1 MLVDTPYAWDYIK
14 YMRGKQISQIKFPPF
29 NSMTNS
35 FYVYIIRQP
44 LQNRK
49 LTFKVGLS
57 KNVDQR
63 LKTLQG
69 ANSSPLSII
78 GRFLVADNRKD
89 ALKVE
94 RKILKMLGD
103 YNRKGEWFVS
113 NPHDFK
119 MYILPEIEL
128 LISGL
133 NVKVNVPTK
142 AIADTKLTYALYKE
156 IKKQQAVLLGR
167 KQRGQLTIEDE
178 YKLEVMTRELKKEE
192 NLERKNGKKALKA
205 ETARRKAYEAKRLL
219 KIGVFM

>member
-1 MLVDTPYAWDYIK
+1 M
-14 YMRGKQISQIKFPPF
+14 
-29 NSMTNS
+29 NNS

-113 NPHDFK
+113 NPHEFK

-133 NVKVNVPTK
+133 TVKTSIPTSVIAK
-142 AIADTKLTYALYKE
+142 AKWTLPMHKE
-156 IKKQQAVLLGR
+156 IKLQQARLLRQKKKGTI
-167 KQRGQLTIEDE
+167 TIEGE
-178 YKLEVMTRELKKEE
+178 LQLEVITRDLQEQE
-192 NLERKNGKKALKA
+192 NLERAEGVKIRKMREAKA
-205 ETARRKAYEAKRLL
+205 KAYKAKKLL
-219 KIGVFM
+219 EIGVFM

>member
-1 MLVDTPYAWDYIK
+1 MNNVST
-14 YMRGKQISQIKFPPF
+14 
-29 NSMTNS
+29 S

-78 GRFLVADNRKD
+78 DTFLVADNRKD

-133 NVKVNVPTK
+133 TVKTSNIPTSVIAK
-142 AIADTKLTYALYKE
+142 AKWTLPMHKE
-156 IKKQQAVLLGR
+156 IKLQQARLLRQKKKGTI
-167 KQRGQLTIEDE
+167 TIEGE
-178 YKLEVMTRELKKEE
+178 LQLEVITRDLQEQE
-192 NLERKNGKKALKA
+192 NLERAEGVKIRKMREAKA
-205 ETARRKAYEAKRLL
+205 KAYKAKKLL
-219 KIGVFM
+219 EIGVFM

>member
-1 MLVDTPYAWDYIK
+1 MN
-14 YMRGKQISQIKFPPF
+14 
-29 NSMTNS
+29 NSSSS

-57 KNVDQR
+57 KNVNQR

-78 GRFLVADNRKD
+78 DTFLVADNRKD

-133 NVKVNVPTK
+133 TVKTSNIPTSVIAK
-142 AIADTKLTYALYKE
+142 AKWTLPMHKE
-156 IKKQQAVLLGR
+156 IKLQQARLLRQKKKGTI
-167 KQRGQLTIEDE
+167 TIEGE
-178 YKLEVMTRELKKEE
+178 LQLEVITRDLQEQE
-192 NLERKNGKKALKA
+192 NLEKA
-205 ETARRKAYEAKRLL
+205 EGVKIRKMREAKAKAYKAKKLL
-219 KIGVFM
+219 EIGVFM

>member
-1 MLVDTPYAWDYIK
+1 M
-14 YMRGKQISQIKFPPF
+14 
-29 NSMTNS
+29 NNS

-69 ANSSPLSII
+69 ANSSPLSIEET
-78 GRFLVADNRKD
+78 FLVADNRKD

-113 NPHDFK
+113 NPHEFK

-133 NVKVNVPTK
+133 TVKTSIPTSVIAK
-142 AIADTKLTYALYKE
+142 AKWTLPMHKE
-156 IKKQQAVLLGR
+156 IKLQQARLLRQKKKGTI
-167 KQRGQLTIEDE
+167 TIEGE
-178 YKLEVMTRELKKEE
+178 LQLEVITRDLQEQE
-192 NLERKNGKKALKA
+192 NLERA
-205 ETARRKAYEAKRLL
+205 EGVEIRKMRDAKTKAYKAKKLL
-219 KIGVFM
+219 EIGVFM

>member
-1 MLVDTPYAWDYIK
+1 MN
-14 YMRGKQISQIKFPPF
+14 
-29 NSMTNS
+29 NSTTS
-35 FYVYIIRQP
+35 FHVYIIRQP

-78 GRFLVADNRKD
+78 KTFLVADNRKD

-113 NPHDFK
+113 NPHEFK

-133 NVKVNVPTK
+133 TVKTSIPTSVIAK
-142 AIADTKLTYALYKE
+142 AKWTLPMHKE
-156 IKKQQAVLLGR
+156 IKLQQARLLRQKKKGTI
-167 KQRGQLTIEDE
+167 TIEGE
-178 YKLEVMTRELKKEE
+178 LQLEVITRDLQEQE
-192 NLERKNGKKALKA
+192 NLERA
-205 ETARRKAYEAKRLL
+205 EGVEIRKMRDAKTKAYKAKKLL
-219 KIGVFM
+219 EIGVFM

>member
-1 MLVDTPYAWDYIK
+1 MN
-14 YMRGKQISQIKFPPF
+14 
-29 NSMTNS
+29 NSTTS

-44 LQNRK
+44 LQNTK

-57 KNVDQR
+57 KNVNQR

-78 GRFLVADNRKD
+78 DTFLVADNRKD

-103 YNRKGEWFVS
+103 YNHKGEWFVS
-113 NPHDFK
+113 NPHEFK
-119 MYILPEIEL
+119 MYILPEIQL
-128 LISGL
+128 LVSGL
-133 NVKVNVPTK
+133 TVKTSDIPTSVIAK
-142 AIADTKLTYALYKE
+142 AKWTLPMHKRIKL
-156 IKKQQAVLLGR
+156 QQARLLGQ
-167 KQRGQLTIEDE
+167 KKRGELTIEGE
-178 YKLEVMTRELKKEE
+178 LQLEVITRDLQEQA

>member
-1 MLVDTPYAWDYIK
+1 M
-14 YMRGKQISQIKFPPF
+14 
-29 NSMTNS
+29 NNS

-78 GRFLVADNRKD
+78 KTFLVADNRKD

-113 NPHDFK
+113 NPHEFK

-133 NVKVNVPTK
+133 TVKTSIPTSVIAK
-142 AIADTKLTYALYKE
+142 AKWTLPMHKE
-156 IKKQQAVLLGR
+156 IKLQQARLLRQKKKGTI
-167 KQRGQLTIEDE
+167 TIEGE
-178 YKLEVMTRELKKEE
+178 LQLEVITRDLQEQA
-192 NLERKNGKKALKA
+192 NLERAEGVKIRKMREAKA
-205 ETARRKAYEAKRLL
+205 KAYKAKKLL
-219 KIGVFM
+219 EIGVFM

>member
-1 MLVDTPYAWDYIK
+1 MNNVST
-14 YMRGKQISQIKFPPF
+14 
-29 NSMTNS
+29 S

-78 GRFLVADNRKD
+78 DTFLVADNRKD

-133 NVKVNVPTK
+133 TVKTSIPTSVIAK
-142 AIADTKLTYALYKE
+142 AKWTLPMHKE
-156 IKKQQAVLLGR
+156 IKLQQARLLCQKKKGTI
-167 KQRGQLTIEDE
+167 TIEGE
-178 YKLEVMTRELKKEE
+178 LQLEIITRDLQEQE
-192 NLERKNGKKALKA
+192 NLERAEGVKIRKMREAKA
-205 ETARRKAYEAKRLL
+205 KAYKAKKLL
-219 KIGVFM
+219 EIGVFM

>member
-1 MLVDTPYAWDYIK
+1 M
-14 YMRGKQISQIKFPPF
+14 
-29 NSMTNS
+29 NNS

-69 ANSSPLSII
+69 ANSSPLSIEET
-78 GRFLVADNRKD
+78 FLVADNRKD

-113 NPHDFK
+113 NPHEFK

-133 NVKVNVPTK
+133 TVKTSIPTSVIAK
-142 AIADTKLTYALYKE
+142 AKWTLPMHKE
-156 IKKQQAVLLGR
+156 IKLQQARLLRQKKKGTI
-167 KQRGQLTIEDE
+167 TIEGE
-178 YKLEVMTRELKKEE
+178 LQLEVITRDLQEQA
-192 NLERKNGKKALKA
+192 NLERA
-205 ETARRKAYEAKRLL
+205 EGVKIRKMRDAKTKAYKAKKLL
-219 KIGVFM
+219 EIGVFM

>member
-1 MLVDTPYAWDYIK
+1 MNNVST
-14 YMRGKQISQIKFPPF
+14 
-29 NSMTNS
+29 S

-78 GRFLVADNRKD
+78 DTFLVADNRKD

-113 NPHDFK
+113 NPHEFK

-133 NVKVNVPTK
+133 TVKTSIPTSVIAK
-142 AIADTKLTYALYKE
+142 AKWTLPMHKE
-156 IKKQQAVLLGR
+156 IKLQQARLLRQKKKGTI
-167 KQRGQLTIEDE
+167 TIEGE
-178 YKLEVMTRELKKEE
+178 LQLEIITRDLQEQE
-192 NLERKNGKKALKA
+192 NLERAEGVKIRKMREAKA
-205 ETARRKAYEAKRLL
+205 KAYKAKKLL
-219 KIGVFM
+219 EIGVFM

>member
-1 MLVDTPYAWDYIK
+1 MN
-14 YMRGKQISQIKFPPF
+14 
-29 NSMTNS
+29 NSSSS

-57 KNVDQR
+57 KNVNQR

-78 GRFLVADNRKD
+78 DTFLVADNRKD

-133 NVKVNVPTK
+133 TVKTSNIPTSVIAK
-142 AIADTKLTYALYKE
+142 AKWTLPMHKE
-156 IKKQQAVLLGR
+156 IKLQQARLLGQ
-167 KQRGQLTIEDE
+167 KKRGELTIEGE
-178 YKLEVMTRELKKEE
+178 LQLEVITRDLQEQA
-192 NLERKNGKKALKA
+192 NLEIAEGVAVRKMRDAKN
-205 ETARRKAYEAKRLL
+205 KAYKAKKLL
-219 KIGVFM
+219 EIGVFM

>member
-1 MLVDTPYAWDYIK
+1 MKNT
-14 YMRGKQISQIKFPPF
+14 S
-29 NSMTNS
+29 TS

-57 KNVDQR
+57 KNVNQR

-78 GRFLVADNRKD
+78 DTFLVADNRKD

-128 LISGL
+128 LVSGL
-133 NVKVNVPTK
+133 TVKTSIPTSVIAK
-142 AIADTKLTYALYKE
+142 AKWTLPMHKE
-156 IKKQQAVLLGR
+156 IKLQQARLLGQKR
-167 KQRGQLTIEDE
+167 RGQLTIEGE
-178 YKLEVMTRELKKEE
+178 LQLEVITRDLQEQA
-192 NLERKNGKKALKA
+192 NLEIAEGVADRKMREAKAKA
-205 ETARRKAYEAKRLL
+205 RKAKKLL
-219 KIGVFM
+219 EIGVFM

>member
-1 MLVDTPYAWDYIK
+1 M
-14 YMRGKQISQIKFPPF
+14 
-29 NSMTNS
+29 NNS

-78 GRFLVADNRKD
+78 DTFLVADNRKD

-113 NPHDFK
+113 NPHEFK

-133 NVKVNVPTK
+133 TVKTSIPTSVIAK
-142 AIADTKLTYALYKE
+142 AKWTLPMHKE
-156 IKKQQAVLLGR
+156 IKLQQARLLRQKKKGTI
-167 KQRGQLTIEDE
+167 TIEGE
-178 YKLEVMTRELKKEE
+178 LQLEVITRDLQEQE
-192 NLERKNGKKALKA
+192 NLERAEGVKIRKMREAKA
-205 ETARRKAYEAKRLL
+205 KAYKAKKLL
-219 KIGVFM
+219 EIGVFM

>member
-1 MLVDTPYAWDYIK
+1 MLVDTPYAWDYIR
-14 YMRGKQISQIKFPPF
+14 YMRGKQISQIKFFPF

-78 GRFLVADNRKD
+78 DTFLVADNRKD

-113 NPHDFK
+113 NPHEFK

-133 NVKVNVPTK
+133 TVKTSIPTSVIAK
-142 AIADTKLTYALYKE
+142 AKWTLPMHKE
-156 IKKQQAVLLGR
+156 IKLQQARLLRQKKKGTI
-167 KQRGQLTIEDE
+167 TIEGE
-178 YKLEVMTRELKKEE
+178 LQLEVITRDLQEQE
-192 NLERKNGKKALKA
+192 NLKES
-205 ETARRKAYEAKRLL
+205 TLL
-219 KIGVFM
+219 KVIY

>member
-1 MLVDTPYAWDYIK
+1 M
-14 YMRGKQISQIKFPPF
+14 
-29 NSMTNS
+29 NNS

-78 GRFLVADNRKD
+78 KTFLVADNRKD

-113 NPHDFK
+113 NPHEFK

-133 NVKVNVPTK
+133 TVKTSIPTSVIAK
-142 AIADTKLTYALYKE
+142 AKWTLPMHKE
-156 IKKQQAVLLGR
+156 IKLQQARLLRQKKKGTI
-167 KQRGQLTIEDE
+167 TIEGE
-178 YKLEVMTRELKKEE
+178 LQLEVITRDLQEQE
-192 NLERKNGKKALKA
+192 NLERAEGVKIRKMREAKA
-205 ETARRKAYEAKRLL
+205 KAYKAKKLL
-219 KIGVFM
+219 EIGVFM

>member
-1 MLVDTPYAWDYIK
+1 MN
-14 YMRGKQISQIKFPPF
+14 
-29 NSMTNS
+29 NSSS
-35 FYVYIIRQP
+35 FHVYIIRQP

-69 ANSSPLSII
+69 ANSSPLSIEET
-78 GRFLVADNRKD
+78 FLVADNRKD

-113 NPHDFK
+113 NPHEFK

-128 LISGL
+128 LVSGL
-133 NVKVNVPTK
+133 TVKTSIPTSVIAK
-142 AIADTKLTYALYKE
+142 AKWTLPMHKE
-156 IKKQQAVLLGR
+156 IKLQQARLLRQKKKGTI
-167 KQRGQLTIEDE
+167 TIEGE
-178 YKLEVMTRELKKEE
+178 LQLEVITRDLKEQE
-192 NLERKNGKKALKA
+192 NLERAEGVKIRKMREEKA
-205 ETARRKAYEAKRLL
+205 KAYKAKKLL
-219 KIGVFM
+219 EIGVFM

>member
-1 MLVDTPYAWDYIK
+1 M
-14 YMRGKQISQIKFPPF
+14 
-29 NSMTNS
+29 NNS

-69 ANSSPLSII
+69 ANSSPLSIEET
-78 GRFLVADNRKD
+78 FLVADNRKD

-113 NPHDFK
+113 NPHEFK

-133 NVKVNVPTK
+133 TVKTSIPTSVIAK
-142 AIADTKLTYALYKE
+142 AKWTLPMHKE
-156 IKKQQAVLLGR
+156 IKLQQARLLRQKKKGTI
-167 KQRGQLTIEDE
+167 TIEGE
-178 YKLEVMTRELKKEE
+178 LQLEVITRDLQEQE
-192 NLERKNGKKALKA
+192 NLERAEGVKIRKMREAKA
-205 ETARRKAYEAKRLL
+205 KAYKAKKLL
-219 KIGVFM
+219 EIGVFM

>member
-1 MLVDTPYAWDYIK
+1 M
-14 YMRGKQISQIKFPPF
+14 
-29 NSMTNS
+29 NNS

-69 ANSSPLSII
+69 ANSSPLSIEET
-78 GRFLVADNRKD
+78 FLVADNRKD

-113 NPHDFK
+113 NPHEFK

-133 NVKVNVPTK
+133 TVKTSNIPTSVIAK
-142 AIADTKLTYALYKE
+142 AKWTLPMHKE
-156 IKKQQAVLLGR
+156 IKLQQARLLRQKKKGTI
-167 KQRGQLTIEDE
+167 TIEGE
-178 YKLEVMTRELKKEE
+178 LQLEVITRDLQEQE
-192 NLERKNGKKALKA
+192 NLERAEGVKIRKMREAKA
-205 ETARRKAYEAKRLL
+205 KAYKAKKLL
-219 KIGVFM
+219 EIGVFM

>member
-1 MLVDTPYAWDYIK
+1 MN
-14 YMRGKQISQIKFPPF
+14 
-29 NSMTNS
+29 NSTTS
-35 FYVYIIRQP
+35 FHVYIIRQP

-69 ANSSPLSII
+69 ANSSPLSIEET
-78 GRFLVADNRKD
+78 FLVADNRKD

-113 NPHDFK
+113 NPHEFK

-133 NVKVNVPTK
+133 TVKTSIPTSVIAK
-142 AIADTKLTYALYKE
+142 AKWTLPMHKE
-156 IKKQQAVLLGR
+156 IKLQQARLLRQKKKGTI
-167 KQRGQLTIEDE
+167 TIEGE
-178 YKLEVMTRELKKEE
+178 LQLEVITRDLQEQE
-192 NLERKNGKKALKA
+192 NLERA
-205 ETARRKAYEAKRLL
+205 EGVEIRKMRDAKTKAYKAKKLL
-219 KIGVFM
+219 EIGVFM

>member
-1 MLVDTPYAWDYIK
+1 MN
-14 YMRGKQISQIKFPPF
+14 
-29 NSMTNS
+29 NSTTS
-35 FYVYIIRQP
+35 FHVYIIRQP

-78 GRFLVADNRKD
+78 ETFLVADNRKD

-113 NPHDFK
+113 NPYEFK
-119 MYILPEIEL
+119 MNILPEIEL
-128 LISGL
+128 LVSGL
-133 NVKVNVPTK
+133 TVKTSDIPTSVIAK
-142 AIADTKLTYALYKE
+142 AKWTLPMHKQIKL
-156 IKKQQAVLLGR
+156 QQARLLGQ
-167 KQRGQLTIEDE
+167 KKRGQLTIEGE
-178 YKLEVMTRELKKEE
+178 LQLEVITRDLQEQA
-192 NLERKNGKKALKA
+192 NLEIAEGVAVRKMREAKN
-205 ETARRKAYEAKRLL
+205 KAYKAKKLL
-219 KIGVFM
+219 EIGVFM

>member
-1 MLVDTPYAWDYIK
+1 M
-14 YMRGKQISQIKFPPF
+14 
-29 NSMTNS
+29 NNS

-78 GRFLVADNRKD
+78 DTFLVADNRKD

-133 NVKVNVPTK
+133 TVKTSIPTSVIAK
-142 AIADTKLTYALYKE
+142 AKWTLPMHKE
-156 IKKQQAVLLGR
+156 IKLQQARLLRQKKKGTI
-167 KQRGQLTIEDE
+167 TIEGE
-178 YKLEVMTRELKKEE
+178 LQLEVITRDLQEQE
-192 NLERKNGKKALKA
+192 NLERAEGVKIRKMREAKA
-205 ETARRKAYEAKRLL
+205 KAYKAKKLL
-219 KIGVFM
+219 EIGVFM

>member
-69 ANSSPLSII
+69 ANSSPLSIEET
-78 GRFLVADNRKD
+78 FLVADNRKD

-113 NPHDFK
+113 NPHEFK

-128 LISGL
+128 LVSGL
-133 NVKVNVPTK
+133 TVKTSIPTSVIAK
-142 AIADTKLTYALYKE
+142 AKWTLPMHKE
-156 IKKQQAVLLGR
+156 IKLQQARLLRQKKKGTI
-167 KQRGQLTIEDE
+167 TIEGE
-178 YKLEVMTRELKKEE
+178 LQLEVITRDLQEQE
-192 NLERKNGKKALKA
+192 NLERAEGVKIRKMREAKA
-205 ETARRKAYEAKRLL
+205 KAYKAKKLL
-219 KIGVFM
+219 EIGVFM

>member
-1 MLVDTPYAWDYIK
+1 MYNPST
-14 YMRGKQISQIKFPPF
+14 
-29 NSMTNS
+29 S

-78 GRFLVADNRKD
+78 DTFLVADNRKD

-113 NPHDFK
+113 NPHEFK
-119 MYILPEIEL
+119 MYILPEIQL
-128 LISGL
+128 LTSGL
-133 NVKVNVPTK
+133 TVKTSDIPTSVIAK
-142 AIADTKLTYALYKE
+142 AKWTLPMHKRIKL
-156 IKKQQAVLLGR
+156 QQARLLGQ
-167 KQRGQLTIEDE
+167 KKRGQLTIEGE
-178 YKLEVMTRELKKEE
+178 LQLEVITRDLQEQA
-192 NLERKNGKKALKA
+192 NLEIAEGVAVRKIREAKNA
-205 ETARRKAYEAKRLL
+205 ERKAKKLL
-219 KIGVFM
+219 EIGVFM

>member
-1 MLVDTPYAWDYIK
+1 M
-14 YMRGKQISQIKFPPF
+14 
-29 NSMTNS
+29 NSS
-35 FYVYIIRQP
+35 FHVYIIRQP

-78 GRFLVADNRKD
+78 KTFLVADNRKD

-113 NPHDFK
+113 NPHEFTE
-119 MYILPEIEL
+119 YILPEIEL
-128 LISGL
+128 LVSGL
-133 NVKVNVPTK
+133 TVKTSIPTSVIAK
-142 AIADTKLTYALYKE
+142 AKWTLPMHKE
-156 IKKQQAVLLGR
+156 IKLQQARLLRQKKKGTI
-167 KQRGQLTIEDE
+167 TIEGE
-178 YKLEVMTRELKKEE
+178 LQLEVITRDLQEQE
-192 NLERKNGKKALKA
+192 NLERAEGIKIRKMRDAKA
-205 ETARRKAYEAKRLL
+205 KAYKAKKLL
-219 KIGVFM
+219 EIGVFM

>member
-1 MLVDTPYAWDYIK
+1 
-14 YMRGKQISQIKFPPF
+14 
-29 NSMTNS
+29 MTNS

-78 GRFLVADNRKD
+78 DTFLVADNRKD

-113 NPHDFK
+113 NPHEFK

-133 NVKVNVPTK
+133 TVKTSIPTSVIAK
-142 AIADTKLTYALYKE
+142 AKWTLPMHKE
-156 IKKQQAVLLGR
+156 IKLQQARLLRQKKKGTI
-167 KQRGQLTIEDE
+167 TIEGE
-178 YKLEVMTRELKKEE
+178 LQLEVITRDLQEQE
-192 NLERKNGKKALKA
+192 NLERAEGVKIRKMREAKA
-205 ETARRKAYEAKRLL
+205 KAYKAKKLL
-219 KIGVFM
+219 EIGVFM

>member
-1 MLVDTPYAWDYIK
+1 M
-14 YMRGKQISQIKFPPF
+14 
-29 NSMTNS
+29 NNS

-78 GRFLVADNRKD
+78 ETFLVADNRKD

-128 LISGL
+128 LVSGL
-133 NVKVNVPTK
+133 TVKTSDIPTSVIAK
-142 AIADTKLTYALYKE
+142 AKWTLPMHKQIKL
-156 IKKQQAVLLGR
+156 QQARLLGQ
-167 KQRGQLTIEDE
+167 KKRGQLTIEGE
-178 YKLEVMTRELKKEE
+178 LQLEVITRDLQEQA
-192 NLERKNGKKALKA
+192 NLEIAELAEKRKIREAKN
-205 ETARRKAYEAKRLL
+205 KAYKAKKLL
-219 KIGVFM
+219 EIGVFM

>member
-1 MLVDTPYAWDYIK
+1 
-14 YMRGKQISQIKFPPF
+14 
-29 NSMTNS
+29 MTNS
-35 FYVYIIRQP
+35 YFVYIINQP
-44 LQNRK
+44 LQNNK
-49 LTFKVGLS
+49 FICKVGLS
-57 KNVDQR
+57 KNVNQR

-78 GRFLVADNRKD
+78 DTFLVADNRKD

-133 NVKVNVPTK
+133 TVKTSNIPTSVIAK
-142 AIADTKLTYALYKE
+142 AKWTLPMHKRIKL
-156 IKKQQAVLLGR
+156 QQARLLGQKR
-167 KQRGQLTIEDE
+167 RGQLTIEGE
-178 YKLEVMTRELKKEE
+178 LQLEVITRDLQEQANLEKEE
-192 NLERKNGKKALKA
+192 LTKERKIREAKNAA
-205 ETARRKAYEAKRLL
+205 RKAKKLL
-219 KIGVFM
+219 EIGVFM

>member
-1 MLVDTPYAWDYIK
+1 MN
-14 YMRGKQISQIKFPPF
+14 
-29 NSMTNS
+29 NSTTS
-35 FYVYIIRQP
+35 FHVYIIRQP

-78 GRFLVADNRKD
+78 KTFLVADNRKD

-113 NPHDFK
+113 NPHEFTE
-119 MYILPEIEL
+119 YILPEIEL
-128 LISGL
+128 LVSGL
-133 NVKVNVPTK
+133 TVKTSIPTSVIAK
-142 AIADTKLTYALYKE
+142 AKWTLPMHKE
-156 IKKQQAVLLGR
+156 IKLQQARLLRQKKKGTI
-167 KQRGQLTIEDE
+167 TIEGE
-178 YKLEVMTRELKKEE
+178 LQLEVITRDLQEQE
-192 NLERKNGKKALKA
+192 NLERA
-205 ETARRKAYEAKRLL
+205 EGVEIRKMRDAKTKAYKAKKLL
-219 KIGVFM
+219 EIGVFM

>member
-1 MLVDTPYAWDYIK
+1 MNNVST
-14 YMRGKQISQIKFPPF
+14 
-29 NSMTNS
+29 S

-78 GRFLVADNRKD
+78 DTFLVADNRKD

-113 NPHDFK
+113 NPHEFK

-133 NVKVNVPTK
+133 TVKTSNIPTSVIAK
-142 AIADTKLTYALYKE
+142 AKWTLPMHKE
-156 IKKQQAVLLGR
+156 IKLQQARLLRQKKKGTI
-167 KQRGQLTIEDE
+167 TIEGE
-178 YKLEVMTRELKKEE
+178 LQLEVITRDLQEQE
-192 NLERKNGKKALKA
+192 NLERAEGVKIRKMREAKA
-205 ETARRKAYEAKRLL
+205 KAYKAKKLL
-219 KIGVFM
+219 EIGVFM

>member
-1 MLVDTPYAWDYIK
+1 M
-14 YMRGKQISQIKFPPF
+14 
-29 NSMTNS
+29 NNS

-78 GRFLVADNRKD
+78 KTFLVADNRKD

-113 NPHDFK
+113 NPHEFTE
-119 MYILPEIEL
+119 YILPEIEL
-128 LISGL
+128 LVSGL
-133 NVKVNVPTK
+133 TVKTSIPTSVIAK
-142 AIADTKLTYALYKE
+142 AKWTLPMHKE
-156 IKKQQAVLLGR
+156 IKLQQARLLRQKKKGTI
-167 KQRGQLTIEDE
+167 TIEGE
-178 YKLEVMTRELKKEE
+178 LQLEVITRDLQEQE
-192 NLERKNGKKALKA
+192 NLERA
-205 ETARRKAYEAKRLL
+205 EGVEIRKMRDAKTKAYKAKKLL
-219 KIGVFM
+219 EIGVFM

>member
-1 MLVDTPYAWDYIK
+1 MN
-14 YMRGKQISQIKFPPF
+14 
-29 NSMTNS
+29 NSSSS

-57 KNVDQR
+57 KNVNQR

-78 GRFLVADNRKD
+78 DTFLVADNRKD

-133 NVKVNVPTK
+133 TVKTSNIPTSVIAK
-142 AIADTKLTYALYKE
+142 AKWTLPMHKE
-156 IKKQQAVLLGR
+156 IKLQQARLLGQKR
-167 KQRGQLTIEDE
+167 RGQLTIEGE
-178 YKLEVMTRELKKEE
+178 LQLEVITRDLQEQA
-192 NLERKNGKKALKA
+192 NLEIAEGVAVRKMREAKNA
-205 ETARRKAYEAKRLL
+205 ERKAKKLL
-219 KIGVFM
+219 EIGVFM

>member
-1 MLVDTPYAWDYIK
+1 M
-14 YMRGKQISQIKFPPF
+14 
-29 NSMTNS
+29 NSS
-35 FYVYIIRQP
+35 FHVYIIRQP

-78 GRFLVADNRKD
+78 DTFLVADNRKD

-128 LISGL
+128 LVSGL
-133 NVKVNVPTK
+133 TVKTSIPTSVIAK
-142 AIADTKLTYALYKE
+142 AKWTLPMHKE
-156 IKKQQAVLLGR
+156 IKLQQARLLRQKKKGTI
-167 KQRGQLTIEDE
+167 TIEGE
-178 YKLEVMTRELKKEE
+178 LQLEVITRDLQEQE
-192 NLERKNGKKALKA
+192 NLERAEGVKIRKMREAKA
-205 ETARRKAYEAKRLL
+205 KAYKAKKLL
-219 KIGVFM
+219 EIGVFM